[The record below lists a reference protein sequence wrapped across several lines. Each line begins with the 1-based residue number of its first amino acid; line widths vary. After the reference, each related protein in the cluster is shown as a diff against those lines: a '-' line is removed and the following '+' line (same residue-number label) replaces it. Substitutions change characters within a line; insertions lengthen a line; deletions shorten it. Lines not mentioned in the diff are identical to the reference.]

1 MSASS
6 TTVLSR
12 RATLSAA
19 FASVAGWAFDL
30 FDLFIL
36 LYVAG
41 TVGELIF
48 PASSPTL
55 SLAAVYA
62 SFAVSV
68 LLRPAGA
75 AIFGGVADRHGRKRT
90 MVVVL
95 AGVGI
100 STAAMGAVPTH
111 AAVGLAAPCIFLAL
125 RLVQG
130 IFVGGVVAATH
141 TLGTESVGP
150 RWRGL
155 MSGLIGGGGAGIGA
169 ALASALFILVSRI
182 FPGAEFDQW
191 GWRVMFFAGLGAAVL
206 SYLVLRGV
214 EESPLW
220 REQQRQEQQRSSPA
234 PRARVSDLVRGG
246 RGRMFALNVVLVAGA
261 GSQYY
266 LTSGYLPTLL
276 DSVAKVPQGSQGVI
290 LLVSSIGVVVAAVAA
305 GELSEH
311 LGRRRTMLL
320 IGGVNLVALPC
331 MVWLIVNTDPHST
344 GLLTLWA
351 SALAFFAN
359 AAYAPVLVF
368 LNERYPTALRSRGT
382 AVSWN
387 TGFMIGGLMPTFVN
401 LASPDLPAVPGT
413 LIGFLIGVVVVFLAA
428 NAVSPETRGAME
440 HPDLPQ
446 RAHRTGAHLS
456 RAHRSA
462 PPPVEQRS
470 RL

>member
-1 MSASS
+1 MSAPH
-6 TTVLSR
+6 TTGLSR
-12 RATLSAA
+12 RATFYAA

-48 PASSPTL
+48 PTSSPTL

-75 AIFGGVADRHGRKRT
+75 AIFGGVADRHGRKKT
-90 MVVVL
+90 MVIVL
-95 AGVGI
+95 AGVGL
-100 STAAMGAVPTH
+100 STAAMGAVPTY
-111 AAVGLAAPCIFLAL
+111 AAVGLASPLVFLAL
-125 RLVQG
+125 RFVQG

-169 ALASALFILVSRI
+169 ALASVLFIVVSQI
-182 FPGAEFDQW
+182 FPGARFDEW
-191 GWRVMFFAGLGAAVL
+191 GWRVMFFAGLGAAIL
-206 SYLVLRGV
+206 SYIVLRGV

-220 REQQRQEQQRSSPA
+220 KAQQQQA
-234 PRARVSDLVRGG
+234 GVQPRARLSDLVRGG
-246 RGRMFALNVVLVAGA
+246 RGRLFALNIVLVAGA

-276 DSVAKVPQGSQGVI
+276 DSVAEVPQSSQGVI
-290 LLVSSIGVVVAAVAA
+290 LLVSSLGVVVAAVAA

-320 IGGVNLVALPC
+320 IGAVNLVALPLL
-331 MVWLIVNTDPHST
+331 VWLIIGADPENTV
-344 GLLTLWA
+344 LMTLYA

-382 AVSWN
+382 AVCWN

-401 LASPDLPAVPGT
+401 LSSSELSDIPGR
-413 LIGFLIGVVVVFLAA
+413 LIGFLIVLVAVFLVATA
-428 NAVSPETRGAME
+428 MSPETRGAMDRE
-440 HPDLPQ
+440 PSPHQP
-446 RAHRTGAHLS
+446 S
-456 RAHRSA
+456 E
-462 PPPVEQRS
+462 PVNT
-470 RL
+470 

>member
-1 MSASS
+1 MSAPN
-6 TTVLSR
+6 TTGISH
-12 RATLSAA
+12 RASFYAA

-75 AIFGGVADRHGRKRT
+75 AIFGGVADRHGRKKT
-90 MVVVL
+90 MVIVL
-95 AGVGI
+95 AGVGL
-100 STAAMGAVPTH
+100 STAAMGAVPTY
-111 AAVGLAAPCIFLAL
+111 AMAGAFAPILFLAL
-125 RLVQG
+125 RFVQG

-141 TLGTESVGP
+141 TLGTESIGP

-169 ALASALFILVSRI
+169 ALASGLFIAVSQL
-182 FPGAEFDQW
+182 FPGPEFDIW
-191 GWRVMFFAGLGAAVL
+191 GWRVMFFAGLVGAIL
-206 SYLVLRGV
+206 SYFVLRGV

-220 REQQRQEQQRSSPA
+220 RANQQAQAQAGP
-234 PRARVSDLVRGG
+234 PPKARLSDLLRAG
-246 RGRMFALNVVLVAGA
+246 RGRLFAVNVVLVAGA

-266 LTSGYLPTLL
+266 LTSGFLPTLL
-276 DSVAKVPQGSQGVI
+276 GKVTGVEAGAQGVI
-290 LLVSSIGVVVAAVAA
+290 LLVSSIAVVVAAVAA

-311 LGRRRTMLL
+311 IGRRRTML
-320 IGGVNLVALPC
+320 IVGGVNLLALPLL
-331 MVWLIVNTDPHST
+331 VWLITSTDPSND
-344 GLLTLWA
+344 GLIMVYAT
-351 SALAFFAN
+351 ALAFFAN

-368 LNERYPTALRSRGT
+368 LNERYPTALRARGT

-401 LASPDLPAVPGT
+401 LASPGLADVPGR
-413 LIGFLIGVVVVFLAA
+413 LMVFLVVVIVVFLIGTAI
-428 NAVSPETRGAME
+428 SPETRGAME
-440 HPDLPQ
+440 HEEPQ
-446 RAHRTGAHLS
+446 SPAPEPVRA
-456 RAHRSA
+456 
-462 PPPVEQRS
+462 
-470 RL
+470 